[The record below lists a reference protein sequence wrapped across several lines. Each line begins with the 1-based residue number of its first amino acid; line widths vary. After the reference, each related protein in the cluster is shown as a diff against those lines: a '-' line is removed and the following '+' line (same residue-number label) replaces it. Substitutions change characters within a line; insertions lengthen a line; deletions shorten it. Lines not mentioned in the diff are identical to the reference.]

1 MSLLPVASCQSRGQA
16 ARGFTLIEMLVVL
29 AIMGVLSTLVFPLA
43 EMTVQRD
50 RERELKKALWDIRE
64 AIDAYKRDT
73 AAGVVPY
80 QPDRET
86 GYPPNLRVLVD
97 GVATKQRGHLRWL
110 RRIPRDPFADAR
122 LPAEQTW
129 GLRSYYSSVEKP
141 EPGAD
146 VYDVYSRATGT
157 GMNGV
162 PLREW

>member
-1 MSLLPVASCQSRGQA
+1 MQRSQQVLW
-16 ARGFTLIEMLVVL
+16 GFTLIEMLVVL

-64 AIDAYKRDT
+64 AIDDYKQAT
-73 AAGVVPY
+73 ATGVVPY
-80 QPDRET
+80 QPDKEA

-97 GVATKQRGHLRWL
+97 GVSTKQGGHVRWL
-110 RRIPRDPFADAR
+110 RRLPRDPFADAR

-129 GLRSYYSSVEKP
+129 GLRSYYSSADKP

-146 VYDVYSRATGT
+146 VYDVYSRAMGT

-162 PLREW
+162 PLKEW